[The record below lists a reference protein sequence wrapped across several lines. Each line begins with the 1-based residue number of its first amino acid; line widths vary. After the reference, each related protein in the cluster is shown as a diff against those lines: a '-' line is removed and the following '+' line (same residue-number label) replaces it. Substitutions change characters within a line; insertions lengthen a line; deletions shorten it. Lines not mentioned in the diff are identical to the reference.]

1 MLSPYRVLDL
11 ADERGDFCARILAD
25 LGADVIKV
33 EPPGG
38 APGRLTGPFL
48 DDVPHPERSL
58 SWWAANRGKR
68 SVTLDIA
75 TAEGRD
81 RVRAL
86 AAGADIFVESAAP
99 GAMAALGLGYDDL
112 KALNPALI
120 YVSIT
125 PYGQDGPKAAWAATD
140 LTVLASGGPL
150 VLTGDDDRAPVRV
163 GVPQGFAQAAGDAA
177 GGAILALLERA
188 RSGLGQH
195 VDVSAQ
201 QSVMQ
206 STQSMILAGAIGEV
220 EMRRMAGGLKVGPL
234 NIQLAWPAKEGH
246 VSIAF
251 LFGTAIGPFTRRLME
266 LVYEEGFCDEATRDK
281 DWNAYTVLLLTGVE
295 PIPEYERV
303 KKTVEA
309 FTRTK
314 SRGEL
319 FAIALERRL
328 LIVPVTTIRD
338 VVESDQLQSRDYWQ
352 EVAHPELGRSVRYP
366 GAFAKLTATP
376 LVSTPRA
383 PLPGEHTAAVFAE
396 PPRRPASS
404 GGGSAGGGP
413 LPLSGVKVLDFMWVM
428 AGPAVTRVLADY
440 GATVVRV
447 ESAHRVETARTIQPF
462 HNGVAGG
469 PDNSGLFQNLNANKL
484 GLALDLSNPASRD
497 VVLDLVRWADV
508 VTESFSPKA
517 MKGWGLDYESLRE
530 VNPNL
535 VMMSS
540 CLMGQTGPLASFA
553 GFGNLAAAISGFFNI
568 TGWPDRGPAGPFGAY
583 TDYISPRLSIAAL
596 LAALDH
602 RRRTGQGQYIDFSQ
616 AEASLHF
623 LAPAILDYTVHGR
636 VMGRSGNDDPQM
648 APHGVYPV
656 AGDDNWVAI
665 ACADD
670 SQWRALCNVIG
681 RDDLARDAGLATSDG
696 RVARRAELDAVL
708 SAWTSSRDP
717 KAVEAALQAAGVPV
731 SHLQNSLAAIADP
744 QLQHRGHFVTLDHP
758 IHGKTVVEGS
768 RHRLSRTPAVVH
780 TCAPTLGRDT
790 LEVLETILGYDPD
803 RIAELAATGAL
814 E

>member
-11 ADERGDFCARILAD
+11 ADDWGDFCSRILAD
-25 LGADVIKV
+25 LGADVVKV

-38 APGRLTGPFL
+38 ATGRLIGPFL

-68 SVTLDIA
+68 SVTLDVT

-86 AAGADIFVESAAP
+86 AAGADVFVESAAP

-112 KALNPALI
+112 KAINPALV

-125 PYGQDGPKAAWAATD
+125 PYGQDGPKAGWAATD

-150 VLTGDDDRAPVRV
+150 ILTGDDDRAPVRV
-163 GVPQGFAQAAGDAA
+163 GVPQGFLQAAGDAA
-177 GGAILALLERA
+177 GGALLALLERA

-201 QSVMQ
+201 QSVAQ
-206 STQSMILAGAIGEV
+206 ATQSHILAGAIGEV
-220 EMRRMAGGLKVGPL
+220 ELRRMAGGLKLGPL
-234 NIQLAWPAKEGH
+234 NVQLTWPAKEGH
-246 VSIAF
+246 VSIVF

-281 DWNAYTVLLLTGVE
+281 DWNAYTMLLLTGAE
-295 PIPEYERV
+295 PVSEYERV

-319 FAIALERRL
+319 FAIAQERRL
-328 LIVPVTTIRD
+328 LIAPVTTMRD
-338 VVESDQLQSRDYWQ
+338 VVESDQLKSRGYWQ
-352 EVAHPELGRSVRYP
+352 EVAHPEIGRNLSYP
-366 GAFAKLTATP
+366 GAFAKLSATP
-376 LVSTPRA
+376 LSPTPRA
-383 PLPGEHTAAVFAE
+383 PLPGEHTAAILNE
-396 PPRRPASS
+396 PPRRPAVS
-404 GGGSAGGGP
+404 GSPTGAATGT
-413 LPLSGVKVLDFMWVM
+413 LPLSGLKLLDFTWVM

-447 ESAHRVETARTIQPF
+447 ESASRVETGRTLQPF
-462 HNGVAGG
+462 HNGAGG
-469 PDNSGLFQNLNANKL
+469 PENSGLFQNLNANKL
-484 GLALDLSNPASRD
+484 GLAIDLANPASRD

-508 VTESFSPKA
+508 VTESFSPRA
-517 MKGWGLDYESLRE
+517 MKAWGFDYESLRQ

-540 CLMGQTGPLASFA
+540 CLMGQSGPLSSFA
-553 GFGNLAAAISGFFNI
+553 GFGNLAAAISGFFHI

-583 TDYISPRLSIAAL
+583 TDYVSPRLAIAAL

-616 AEASLHF
+616 AEAALHF
-623 LAPAILDYTVHGR
+623 LAPAILDYTVNGQ
-636 VMGRSGNDDPQM
+636 VMGRNGNDDPAM
-648 APHGVYPV
+648 APHGVYPL
-656 AGDDNWVAI
+656 AGADNWVAI
-665 ACADD
+665 VCPDD
-670 SQWRALCNVIG
+670 PQWLALCQVIG
-681 RDDLARDAGLATSDG
+681 RDDLARDPGLATNEG
-696 RVARRAELDAVL
+696 RVARRAELDAAV
-708 SAWTSSRDP
+708 SAWTSGRDP
-717 KAVEAALQAAGVPV
+717 KSVEDSLQAAGVPV
-731 SHLQNSLAAIADP
+731 SRLQNSLACLADP

-790 LEVLETILGYDPD
+790 FEVLGTILGYDAD
-803 RIAELAATGAL
+803 RIAELAAAGAL